1 VLGGLEEEVIA
12 RTKAF
17 INEEDQRAGKL
28 IQRTIKGAE
37 ILNNSSNA
45 FFTLIADIC
54 RDAGLASRV
63 PIITAKS
70 FKAKNKDVATEKIM
84 PGVSSVTITKQIDDA
99 SKRARSISQ
108 REHILIT
115 MLVGAMK
122 NNIQRKEKAPQFKS
136 RADALEKSLSRF
148 MKQQDLFSDLITK
161 VVATCTQIKE
171 EWLEHVKAIEYA
183 RRRNIYDFDNKF
195 VDEVI
200 INQGKEDN
208 INFIHDMKRNILGA
222 NKVRDIEYDI
232 MEKSPRY
239 VILHSQH
246 THWTAL
252 LEKIRTDLC
261 TPTTYTIMKLWY
273 ALLKKVRKHMKT
285 ILFTIQHN

>member
-1 VLGGLEEEVIA
+1 MLGGLEEEVIA

-28 IQRTIKGAE
+28 IQRTIKSAE
-37 ILNNSSNA
+37 ILNNSSNT

-148 MKQQDLFSDLITK
+148 MKQQDPFCDSIIK
-161 VVATCTQIKE
+161 VIGTCIQIKE
-171 EWLEHVKAIEYA
+171 ERLEHVKATEYA
-183 RRRNIYDFDNKF
+183 RRRKIYAFDNKF
-195 VDEVI
+195 VDEVN
-200 INQGKEDN
+200 INQDKEDY
-208 INFIHDMKRNILGA
+208 IKFIHDMKRNILG
-222 NKVRDIEYDI
+222 NDKLRDLEYDI
-232 MEKSPRY
+232 MEKSPRH
-239 VILHSQH
+239 VLLQSQH
-246 THWTAL
+246 TQWTTMIN
-252 LEKIRTDLC
+252 KI
-261 TPTTYTIMKLWY
+261 
-273 ALLKKVRKHMKT
+273 
-285 ILFTIQHN
+285 

>member
-28 IQRTIKGAE
+28 IQRTIKSAE

-108 REHILIT
+108 RVNILIK
-115 MLVGAMK
+115 LLIGAMRHC
-122 NNIQRKEKAPQFKS
+122 IQRKEKTPQINS
-136 RADALEKSLSRF
+136 RADTLEKSLSRF

-200 INQGKEDN
+200 INQGKEDK
-208 INFIHDMKRNILGA
+208 INFIHDMKRNILG
-222 NKVRDIEYDI
+222 NDKLRDLEYDI
-232 MEKSPRY
+232 MEKSPRH
-239 VILHSQH
+239 VLLQSQH
-246 THWTAL
+246 TQWTTMIN
-252 LEKIRTDLC
+252 KI
-261 TPTTYTIMKLWY
+261 
-273 ALLKKVRKHMKT
+273 
-285 ILFTIQHN
+285 